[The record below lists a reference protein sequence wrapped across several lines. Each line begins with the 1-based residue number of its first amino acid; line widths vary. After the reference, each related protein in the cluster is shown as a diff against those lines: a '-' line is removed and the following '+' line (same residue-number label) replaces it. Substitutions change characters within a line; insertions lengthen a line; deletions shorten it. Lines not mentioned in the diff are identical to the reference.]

1 MLGTAL
7 LCAPWLPSFQHTDR
21 EEPHFKPQSFKF
33 GYWVLAPLAA
43 IYVVTNA
50 SVLVLSFFPVNEQ
63 QVLGT
68 TLPTLPYFTE
78 VVAALGVTAFGV
90 FWWCWDLY
98 ILPSLGYKFRAEE
111 ETHYS
116 HYWRVDTLRVNY
128 YVSRVDL
135 FILFGE
141 IMVCTVDSLMICLA
155 GSQRCLWQSVPL
167 FKSYFRSMSEAL

>member
-7 LCAPWLPSFQHTDR
+7 LCAPWLSSFRHTDR
-21 EEPHFKPQSFKF
+21 EEPRFKPQSSKL

-63 QVLGT
+63 QILDT
-68 TLPTLPYFTE
+68 RHPTLPYFTG
-78 VVAALGVTAFGV
+78 VVAALGITAFGV

-116 HYWRVDTLRVNY
+116 DYWRVNTLLVNFH
-128 YVSRVDL
+128 VSQVDS
-135 FILFGE
+135 FILSSE
-141 IMVCTVDSLMICLA
+141 IQVCSSRFTDVLSSGISAVSLAKCTA
-155 GSQRCLWQSVPL
+155 S
-167 FKSYFRSMSEAL
+167 